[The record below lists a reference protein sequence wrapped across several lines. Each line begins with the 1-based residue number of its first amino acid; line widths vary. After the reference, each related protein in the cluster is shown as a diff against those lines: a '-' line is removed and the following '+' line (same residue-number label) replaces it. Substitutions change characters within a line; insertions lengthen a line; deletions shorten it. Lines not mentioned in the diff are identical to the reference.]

1 MNGGNKQPN
10 QNDEKLT
17 AKSNISPLE
26 TNSLEYVNISQ
37 NQKQLEQ
44 PISEA
49 NPNFPKTSSAA
60 INNALINTN
69 FSNGKNNAFTNM
81 LCIRVA

>member
-10 QNDEKLT
+10 QDNEKFT

-26 TNSLEYVNISQ
+26 TNSLENVNISQ

-44 PISEA
+44 PISA